1 MTDTCVP
8 PLIQQ
13 MLQPG
18 FYPHGV
24 TEPVQLIQTH
34 VSFVLLTG
42 DYTYKI
48 KKPVNFGFFDYSTLE
63 KRQHFC
69 TQELLMNQRTAPE
82 IYLEVL
88 PIIQTGDSFQLGSN
102 LLAITSAEI
111 AVEYV
116 LKMREFPQNS
126 LFLSLLER
134 GLLTEQL
141 MADLGRE
148 VANFH
153 STAISNS
160 YIRRFGEVS
169 QIRTAIDNNYLISE
183 KYIGG
188 PQTQTQYQETKDY
201 TEAFF
206 ANNPE
211 LFNRRIANNKIRE
224 CHGDL
229 HLRNIAL
236 WEDKI
241 LLFDCIEFNEP
252 FRFVDVMYDVA
263 FTVMDLESRGRRD
276 LGNAFLNT
284 YIEQTGDWEGLQL
297 LPLYLSRQAY
307 VRAKVTSLML
317 DDPAISTAQK
327 AEISQTAAHYYKLA
341 WQYTKP
347 RRGKL
352 TLMSGLS
359 GSGKSTAGRYLARR
373 TGAIHIRSD
382 AVRKHLGGI
391 PINERGGQDLYSD
404 EMTAQTYGR
413 LLELGIIL
421 AGRGWDVILDAK
433 FDRQNLRTDAIDR
446 AQSHGLPL
454 QIIYCT
460 APIEVL
466 RERLQ
471 QRRGDIADATAE
483 LLSSQQAAFQPFT
496 ELEQISVN
504 IVDTAQDLEVQLN
517 LICREELQIDRPC
530 QLDCLLI
537 LSISF
542 CVITNTTCSSCQN
555 IPETPRGLTP
565 R

>member
-24 TEPVQLIQTH
+24 TEPVHLIQTH
-34 VSFVLLTG
+34 ISFVLLTG

-48 KKPVNFGFFDYSTLE
+48 KKPVNFGFLDYSTLT

-69 TQELLMNQRTAPE
+69 TQELLMNQRTVPE

-102 LLAITSAEI
+102 LPAINSAEI
-111 AVEYV
+111 TVEYV
-116 LKMREFPQNS
+116 LKMREFPQDS

-134 GLLTEQL
+134 GLLTEQI

-153 STAISNS
+153 STVISNS

-169 QIRTAIDNNYLISE
+169 QIRTAIDNNYLIAE

-201 TEAFF
+201 TDGFF

-211 LFNRRIANNKIRE
+211 LFNLRIANNKIRE

-236 WEDKI
+236 LQDKI

-327 AEISQTAAHYYKLA
+327 AEISETAAHYYKLA

-347 RRGKL
+347 RPGKL

-359 GSGKSTAGRYLARR
+359 GSGKSTAARYLARR

-391 PINERGGQDLYSD
+391 PLNERGREDLYSD

-421 AGRGWDVILDAK
+421 ADRGWDVILDAK
-433 FDRQNLRTDAIDR
+433 FDRQNLRTEAINR

-517 LICREELQIDRPC
+517 LICRE
-530 QLDCLLI
+530 
-537 LSISF
+537 
-542 CVITNTTCSSCQN
+542 
-555 IPETPRGLTP
+555 
-565 R
+565 

>member
-1 MTDTCVP
+1 MPNTFFP

-24 TEPVQLIQTH
+24 TEPVRLIQTH
-34 VSFVLLTG
+34 ASFVLLTG

-48 KKPVNFGFFDYSTLE
+48 KKPVNFGFLDYSTLE

-69 TQELLMNQRTAPE
+69 TQELLMNRRTAPE

-88 PIIQTGDSFQLGSN
+88 PIVQTGDSFKFGSKLHN
-102 LLAITSAEI
+102 TTFTEI
-111 AVEYV
+111 AVEYT
-116 LKMREFPQNS
+116 LKMREFSQDS
-126 LFLSLLER
+126 LLLSLLEH
-134 GLLTEQL
+134 GLLTDQL

-153 STAISNS
+153 GTTISNS
-160 YIRRFGEVS
+160 YIRTFGEVS
-169 QIRTAIDNNYLISE
+169 QIRTAIDQNYLISQ

-201 TEAFF
+201 TDAFF
-206 ANNPE
+206 AENQE
-211 LFNRRIANNKIRE
+211 LFELRITNNKIRE

-236 WEDKI
+236 WQDKI

-276 LGNAFLNT
+276 LGNVFLNT
-284 YIEQTGDWEGLQL
+284 YIEQTGDWEGLQV

-317 DDPAISTAQK
+317 DDAAISTAEK
-327 AEISQTAAHYYKLA
+327 TEISQTAAHYYKLA
-341 WQYTKP
+341 WQYTKT

-359 GSGKSTAGRYLARR
+359 GSGKSTTARYLARR

-391 PINERGGQDLYSD
+391 PVNERGGQDLYSD

-421 AGRGWDVILDAK
+421 ADRGWNVILDAK
-433 FDRQNLRTDAIDR
+433 FDRQYLRTNAINL
-446 AQSHGLPL
+446 AKSHGLPL

-483 LLSSQQAAFQPFT
+483 LLDSQQAAFEPFT
-496 ELEQISVN
+496 ERELISVN
-504 IVDTAQDLEVQLN
+504 IVDTVQDLDVQLK
-517 LICREELQIDRPC
+517 LICAE
-530 QLDCLLI
+530 
-537 LSISF
+537 
-542 CVITNTTCSSCQN
+542 
-555 IPETPRGLTP
+555 
-565 R
+565 

>member
-24 TEPVQLIQTH
+24 TEPVHLIQTH
-34 VSFVLLTG
+34 ISFVLLTG

-48 KKPVNFGFFDYSTLE
+48 KKPVNFGFLDYSTLA
-63 KRQHFC
+63 KRQYFC

-102 LLAITSAEI
+102 LPALTSAEI

-116 LKMREFPQNS
+116 LKMREFPQDS
-126 LFLSLLER
+126 LLLSLLER

-153 STAISNS
+153 SRAISNS
-160 YIRRFGEVS
+160 YIRQFGEVS
-169 QIRTAIDNNYLISE
+169 QIRTAIDNNYRISE

-201 TEAFF
+201 TDAFF

-236 WEDKI
+236 WQDKI
-241 LLFDCIEFNEP
+241 LLFDCIEFNEQ

-359 GSGKSTAGRYLARR
+359 GSGKSTAARYLARR

-391 PINERGGQDLYSD
+391 PLNERGGQDLYSD

-421 AGRGWDVILDAK
+421 ADRGWDVILDAK
-433 FDRQNLRTDAIDR
+433 FDRQNLRTDAINQ

-517 LICREELQIDRPC
+517 LICRE
-530 QLDCLLI
+530 
-537 LSISF
+537 
-542 CVITNTTCSSCQN
+542 
-555 IPETPRGLTP
+555 
-565 R
+565 

>member
-1 MTDTCVP
+1 MTDTCLP

-18 FYPHGV
+18 FYPHSV

-34 VSFVLLTG
+34 ASFVLLTG
-42 DYTYKI
+42 DYVYKI
-48 KKPVNFGFFDYSTLE
+48 KKSVNFGFFDYSTLE

-69 TQELLMNQRTAPE
+69 NQELLMNQRTAPE

-88 PIIQTGDSFQLGSN
+88 PIIQTGDSFHLGSS
-102 LLAITSAEI
+102 LPAITSGEI

-116 LKMREFPQNS
+116 LKMREFPQDS
-126 LFLSLLER
+126 LLLSLLER

-169 QIRTAIDNNYLISE
+169 QIRTAIDKNYQISQ

-188 PQTQTQYQETKDY
+188 PQTQRQYQETKDY
-201 TEAFF
+201 SDAFF
-206 ANNPE
+206 AKNQE
-211 LFNRRIANNKIRE
+211 LFNLRIANNKIRE

-229 HLRNIAL
+229 HLRNIAF
-236 WEDKI
+236 WKDKI

-317 DDPAISTAQK
+317 DDPAISTAKK
-327 AEISQTAAHYYKLA
+327 AELSQTAANYYKQA

-347 RRGKL
+347 RQGKL
-352 TLMSGLS
+352 ILMSGLS
-359 GSGKSTAGRYLARR
+359 GSGKSTAARYLARR

-391 PINERGGQDLYSD
+391 PLNERGGQDLYSD

-413 LLELGIIL
+413 LLELGIIV
-421 AGRGWDVILDAK
+421 ADRGWDVILDAK
-433 FDRQNLRTDAIDR
+433 FDRQNLRTDAINQ
-446 AQSHGLPL
+446 ALSHGLPL

-483 LLSSQQAAFQPFT
+483 LLSSQQAAFEPFT

-504 IVDTAQDLEVQLN
+504 IVDPLQDLEVQLN
-517 LICREELQIDRPC
+517 LIGGE
-530 QLDCLLI
+530 
-537 LSISF
+537 
-542 CVITNTTCSSCQN
+542 
-555 IPETPRGLTP
+555 
-565 R
+565 

>member
-1 MTDTCVP
+1 MDVSLP
-8 PLIQQ
+8 DIIPQ
-13 MLQPG
+13 MLQPE
-18 FYPHGV
+18 FYPHRV
-24 TEPVQLIQTH
+24 TEPVRLIQTH
-34 VSFVLLTG
+34 ASFVLLTG

-48 KKPVNFGFFDYSTLE
+48 KKPVNFGFLDYSTLE
-63 KRQHFC
+63 KRLHFC
-69 TQELLMNQRTAPE
+69 NQELLMNRRTAPE

-88 PIIQTGDSFQLGSN
+88 PIIQKGDRFQLGSN
-102 LLAITSAEI
+102 LQSISPGEI
-111 AVEYV
+111 VVEYT
-116 LKMREFPQNS
+116 LKMREFPQES

-134 GLLTEQL
+134 GQLTEEL
-141 MADLGRE
+141 MQNLGLE
-148 VANFH
+148 VAKFH
-153 STAISNS
+153 STTISDD
-160 YIRRFGEVS
+160 YIRKFGEVS
-169 QIRTAIDNNYLISE
+169 QIRTAIDNNYLISQ

-188 PQTQTQYQETKDY
+188 PQTQTQYQETKNY
-201 TEAFF
+201 TDLFF
-206 ANNPE
+206 EQNQE
-211 LFNRRIANNKIRE
+211 LFDRRIANNKIRE

-236 WEDKI
+236 WQNQI

-252 FRFVDVMYDVA
+252 FRFVDVMYDIA
-263 FTVMDLESRGRRD
+263 FTVMDLESRGRRE

-317 DDPAISTAQK
+317 DDAAVATAEK
-327 AEISQTAAHYYKLA
+327 SEISETAAHYYQLA
-341 WQYTKP
+341 WEYTKP

-359 GSGKSTAGRYLARR
+359 GSGKSTVARYVARR

-391 PINERGGQDLYSD
+391 SLNERGGQDLYSD
-404 EMTAQTYGR
+404 EMTVKTYTR

-421 AGRGWDVILDAK
+421 ADRGWNVILDAK
-433 FDRQNLRTDAIDR
+433 FDRQNLRTNAINLAR
-446 AQSHGLPL
+446 SHKLPL

-483 LLSSQQAAFQPFT
+483 LLNSQQIASEPFT
-496 ELEQISVN
+496 ESEQIYVK
-504 IVDTAQDLEVQLN
+504 IVDTTQDLEVQLN
-517 LICREELQIDRPC
+517 
-530 QLDCLLI
+530 
-537 LSISF
+537 S
-542 CVITNTTCSSCQN
+542 
-555 IPETPRGLTP
+555 
-565 R
+565 

>member
-24 TEPVQLIQTH
+24 TEPVYLIQTH
-34 VSFVLLTG
+34 ASFVLLTG

-48 KKPVNFGFFDYSTLE
+48 KKPVNFGFLDYSTLA

-88 PIIQTGDSFQLGSN
+88 PIIQTGDSFQFGSN
-102 LLAITSAEI
+102 LPAISSAEI
-111 AVEYV
+111 TVEYV

-126 LFLSLLER
+126 LLLSLLER
-134 GLLTEQL
+134 GLLTEQI

-153 STAISNS
+153 TTVISNS

-201 TEAFF
+201 TDAFF

-236 WEDKI
+236 WQDKI
-241 LLFDCIEFNEP
+241 LLFDCIEFNEQ

-347 RRGKL
+347 RPGKL

-359 GSGKSTAGRYLARR
+359 GSGKSTAARYLARR

-391 PINERGGQDLYSD
+391 PLNERGGEDLYSD

-421 AGRGWDVILDAK
+421 ADRGWDVILDAK

-517 LICREELQIDRPC
+517 LICRE
-530 QLDCLLI
+530 
-537 LSISF
+537 
-542 CVITNTTCSSCQN
+542 
-555 IPETPRGLTP
+555 
-565 R
+565 

>member
-1 MTDTCVP
+1 MIDTCLP
-8 PLIQQ
+8 ALIQQ

-18 FYPHGV
+18 FYPHSV

-34 VSFVLLTG
+34 ASFVLLTG

-48 KKPVNFGFFDYSTLE
+48 KKPVNFGFMDYSTLE

-69 TQELLMNQRTAPE
+69 TQELLMNRRTAPE

-88 PIIQTGDSFQLGSN
+88 PIVQTGDSFQLGSN
-102 LLAITSAEI
+102 LPAIIPAES
-111 AVEYV
+111 AVEYT
-116 LKMREFPQNS
+116 LKMREFPQDS

-141 MADLGRE
+141 MAELGRE
-148 VANFH
+148 VAKFH

-160 YIRRFGEVS
+160 YIRTFGEVS
-169 QIRTAIDNNYLISE
+169 QIRTAIDNNYLISQ

-201 TEAFF
+201 TDAFF
-206 ANNPE
+206 AENQE
-211 LFNRRIANNKIRE
+211 LFSLRISHNKIRE

-229 HLRNIAL
+229 HLRNIA
-236 WEDKI
+236 WWPDKI
-241 LLFDCIEFNEP
+241 LIFDCIEFNEP
-252 FRFVDVMYDVA
+252 FRFVDVMYDIA
-263 FTVMDLESRGRRD
+263 FTVMDLESRGSRE

-284 YIEQTGDWEGLQL
+284 YIEQTGDWEGLQV

-317 DDPAISTAQK
+317 DDVAISTDEKAQ
-327 AEISQTAAHYYKLA
+327 ISQTAAHYYKLA
-341 WQYTKP
+341 WEYTKP

-359 GSGKSTAGRYLARR
+359 GSGKSTAARYLARH

-391 PINERGGQDLYSD
+391 PVNERGGEDLYSD
-404 EMTAQTYGR
+404 EMTALTYGR
-413 LLELGIIL
+413 LLELGIVL
-421 AGRGWDVILDAK
+421 ANRGWDVILDAK
-433 FDRQNLRTDAIDR
+433 FDRQKLRTDAINL
-446 AQSHGLPL
+446 AKSHCLPL

-466 RERLQ
+466 RERVQ

-483 LLSSQQAAFQPFT
+483 LLNSQQAAFEPFT

-504 IVDTAQDLEVQLN
+504 IIDTVQDLEVQLN
-517 LICREELQIDRPC
+517 LICGE
-530 QLDCLLI
+530 
-537 LSISF
+537 
-542 CVITNTTCSSCQN
+542 
-555 IPETPRGLTP
+555 
-565 R
+565 

>member
-1 MTDTCVP
+1 MTNASLPD
-8 PLIQQ
+8 LIQQ

-18 FYPHGV
+18 FYPHRV

-34 VSFVLLTG
+34 ASFVLLTG
-42 DYTYKI
+42 DYAYKI
-48 KKPVNFGFFDYSTLE
+48 KKPVNFGFLDYSTLE

-69 TQELLMNQRTAPE
+69 TQELVMNRRTAPE
-82 IYLEVL
+82 IYLEVV
-88 PIIQTGDSFQLGSN
+88 PIIQKGDLFQLASN
-102 LLAITSAEI
+102 SPSINSGEI
-111 AVEYV
+111 PVEYT
-116 LKMREFPQNS
+116 LKMQQFPQES
-126 LFLSLLER
+126 LFLSLLEQ
-134 GLLTEQL
+134 GQITEQI
-141 MADLGRE
+141 MEELGRE
-148 VANFH
+148 VAKFH
-153 STAISNS
+153 STAISDN
-160 YIRRFGEVS
+160 YICKFGEVS
-169 QIRTAIDNNYLISE
+169 QIREAIDNNYLISQ

-201 TEAFF
+201 TDSFF
-206 ANNPE
+206 ADNQE
-211 LFNRRIANNKIRE
+211 LFNSRIANNKIRE

-236 WEDKI
+236 WQNKI
-241 LLFDCIEFNEP
+241 LLFDCIEFNEQ

-263 FTVMDLESRGRRD
+263 FTVMDLESRGHQE

-317 DDPAISTAQK
+317 DDAAISTAQK
-327 AEISQTAAHYYKLA
+327 AEISQTAAHYYQLA
-341 WQYTKP
+341 WEYTKP

-359 GSGKSTAGRYLARR
+359 GSGKSTVARYLARR

-391 PINERGGQDLYSD
+391 SLNERGAQDLYSD
-404 EMTAQTYGR
+404 EMTANTYSR

-421 AGRGWDVILDAK
+421 TDRGWNVILDAK
-433 FDRQNLRTDAIDR
+433 FDRQNLRTNAINL
-446 AQSHGLPL
+446 AQSRNLPL

-466 RERLQ
+466 RSRLE

-483 LLSSQQAAFQPFT
+483 LLSSQQAASEPFT
-496 ELEQISVN
+496 ESEQIYVK
-504 IVDTAQDLEVQLN
+504 IVDTTQDLEVQLN
-517 LICREELQIDRPC
+517 
-530 QLDCLLI
+530 
-537 LSISF
+537 S
-542 CVITNTTCSSCQN
+542 
-555 IPETPRGLTP
+555 
-565 R
+565 

>member
-18 FYPHGV
+18 FYPHRV

-34 VSFVLLTG
+34 ISFVLLTG

-48 KKPVNFGFFDYSTLE
+48 KKPVNFGFLDYSTLA
-63 KRQHFC
+63 KRKHFC

-88 PIIQTGDSFQLGSN
+88 PIFQTGDSFQLGSN
-102 LLAITSAEI
+102 LPAITSAEI

-116 LKMREFPQNS
+116 LKMREFPQDS
-126 LFLSLLER
+126 LLLSLLER
-134 GLLTEQL
+134 GLVTDQL

-153 STAISNS
+153 STVISNS

-201 TEAFF
+201 TDAFF

-236 WEDKI
+236 WKDKI
-241 LLFDCIEFNEP
+241 LLFDCIEFNEQ

-276 LGNAFLNT
+276 LGDAFLNT

-327 AEISQTAAHYYKLA
+327 AEISQTAAHYYQLA

-359 GSGKSTAGRYLARR
+359 GSGKSTAARYLARR

-391 PINERGGQDLYSD
+391 PLNERGGEDLYSD

-421 AGRGWDVILDAK
+421 ADRGWDVILDAK
-433 FDRQNLRTDAIDR
+433 FDRQNLRTDAINQ

-466 RERLQ
+466 QERLQ
-471 QRRGDIADATAE
+471 QRSGDIADATAE

-517 LICREELQIDRPC
+517 LICRE
-530 QLDCLLI
+530 
-537 LSISF
+537 
-542 CVITNTTCSSCQN
+542 
-555 IPETPRGLTP
+555 
-565 R
+565 

>member
-13 MLQPG
+13 MLEPG

-24 TEPVQLIQTH
+24 TEPVHLIQTH
-34 VSFVLLTG
+34 ISFVLLTG

-48 KKPVNFGFFDYSTLE
+48 KKPVNFGFLDYSTLA
-63 KRQHFC
+63 KRLHFC

-88 PIIQTGDSFQLGSN
+88 PIFQTGDSFQLGSN
-102 LLAITSAEI
+102 LPAITSAEI

-116 LKMREFPQNS
+116 LKMREFPQDS
-126 LFLSLLER
+126 LLLSLLER

-141 MADLGRE
+141 MAELGRE

-153 STAISNS
+153 SRAISNS

-201 TEAFF
+201 TDEFF

-236 WEDKI
+236 WKDKI
-241 LLFDCIEFNEP
+241 LLFDCIEFNEQ

-359 GSGKSTAGRYLARR
+359 GSGKSTAARYLARR

-391 PINERGGQDLYSD
+391 PLNERGGEDLYSD

-421 AGRGWDVILDAK
+421 ADRGWDVILDAK
-433 FDRQNLRTDAIDR
+433 FDRQNLRTDAINQ

-466 RERLQ
+466 QERLQ

-517 LICREELQIDRPC
+517 LICRE
-530 QLDCLLI
+530 
-537 LSISF
+537 
-542 CVITNTTCSSCQN
+542 
-555 IPETPRGLTP
+555 
-565 R
+565 

>member
-1 MTDTCVP
+1 MTCLP

-34 VSFVLLTG
+34 ASFVLLTG

-48 KKPVNFGFFDYSTLE
+48 KKPVNFGFLDYSNLE
-63 KRQHFC
+63 KREHFC
-69 TQELLMNQRTAPE
+69 NQELLLNRRTAPE

-88 PIIQTGDSFQLGSN
+88 PIIQTGDYFQFGSN
-102 LLAITSAEI
+102 SPAISPAEV
-111 AVEYV
+111 AVEYT

-126 LFLSLLER
+126 LLLNLLER

-148 VANFH
+148 LANFH
-153 STAISNS
+153 STAITNS
-160 YIRRFGEVS
+160 YIRTFGEVS
-169 QIRTAIDNNYLISE
+169 QIRTAIDNNYLISQ
-183 KYIGG
+183 KYMGG
-188 PQTQTQYQETKDY
+188 PQTQTQYQGTKDY
-201 TEAFF
+201 TDAFF
-206 ANNPE
+206 AENQN
-211 LFNRRIANNKIRE
+211 LFNLRIANHKIRE

-236 WEDKI
+236 WQDKI
-241 LLFDCIEFNEP
+241 LLFDCIEFNEQ

-276 LGNAFLNT
+276 LGNVFLNT

-317 DDPAISTAQK
+317 DDAAISTAQK

-341 WQYTKP
+341 WQYTQP
-347 RRGKL
+347 HRGKL

-359 GSGKSTAGRYLARR
+359 GSGKSTAARYLARR

-391 PINERGGQDLYSD
+391 PLNERGGQDLYSE

-421 AGRGWDVILDAK
+421 ADRGWDVILDAK
-433 FDRQNLRTDAIDR
+433 FDRENLRTDAINQ

-483 LLSSQQAAFQPFT
+483 LLSSQQAAFEPFT

-504 IVDTAQDLEVQLN
+504 IVDTAQGLEVQLN
-517 LICREELQIDRPC
+517 VICGE
-530 QLDCLLI
+530 
-537 LSISF
+537 
-542 CVITNTTCSSCQN
+542 
-555 IPETPRGLTP
+555 
-565 R
+565 